1 MNERAQRPTA
11 VIDFEEDCGPRGR
24 FRFENPVEIIE
35 ADALEEVRPA
45 LRRVERAAAEG
56 LYAAGFVSYEAA
68 PAFDRALRVRP
79 KSELPLV
86 WFALFDA
93 PATLEGATLEDSS
106 RGGGDFQLSTWE
118 PSVTRD
124 AYGRSVAAVREAI
137 ARGDTYQVN
146 YTFKLRARFRG
157 DDFALYERLRAA
169 QRTRYGAYLNAGRFR
184 VLSASPELF
193 FRRVGR
199 RIVTRP
205 MKGTA
210 ARGRWAEEDE
220 EIAARLA
227 SSEKE
232 RAENLMIVDL
242 LRNDVGRVAEVGGVG
257 VPELFRVERYP
268 TVFQMTSTV
277 EGTLRE
283 GATLEDVFAALFP
296 CGSVTGAPKVST
308 TKLIAEL
315 EDSPRG
321 VYCGAVGV
329 VTPGGRAAFNVAIRT
344 VVVDASK
351 GVAEYG
357 TGGGVTWDSTA
368 EGEYAEALDKARLL
382 SEDAGDFELLETLRL
397 EGGEYALLDEH
408 IARLAESAEYFDFR
422 VSPRRVRAAL
432 AAHAESHT
440 AGARRV
446 RLLVSADGGVRVES
460 EALEK
465 SPAGA
470 LSVAGARSGALGVAL
485 ARTPVSRAD
494 RFLCHKTTRRR
505 VYAERRAERPGAF
518 DVLLW
523 NEEGELT
530 EFTNGNLVVELGG
543 RRWTPPRECGLL
555 AGTFRAGLLRRGE
568 VFERVLGRE
577 DLARASR
584 CWLVNSVR
592 GWVEVAFAGA
602 EVAAGR

>member
-1 MNERAQRPTA
+1 MNQRAQQPTA
-11 VIDFEEDCGPRGR
+11 VLDFEEDCGPRGR
-24 FRFENPVEIIE
+24 YRFENPIEVIE
-35 ADALEEVRPA
+35 ANALEDVRPA
-45 LRRVERAAAEG
+45 LGRVERAAAEG

-68 PAFDRALRVRP
+68 PAFDRALRVRQ
-79 KSELPLV
+79 KSEVPLL

-93 PATLEGATLEDSS
+93 PADALREESSPGAEG
-106 RGGGDFQLSTWE
+106 FQLSTWE
-118 PSVTRD
+118 PTVTRE
-124 AYGRSVAAVREAI
+124 AYGRGVADVRDAI

-146 YTFKLRARFRG
+146 YTFRLRARFQG

-169 QRTRYGAYLNAGRFR
+169 QPTRYGAYLNAGRFR

-193 FRRVGR
+193 FRVEGR

-205 MKGTA
+205 RKGTA

-220 EIAARLA
+220 EVAARLS

-242 LRNDVGRVAEVGGVG
+242 LRNDVGRVARVGSVR

-277 EGTLRE
+277 EGLLRD
-283 GATLEDVFAALFP
+283 GATLEEVFAALFP

-308 TKLIAEL
+308 SRLIAEL
-315 EDSPRG
+315 EGTPRG
-321 VYCGAVGV
+321 VYCGAVGFV
-329 VTPGGRAAFNVAIRT
+329 APGGRAAFNVAIRT

-351 GVAEYG
+351 GEAEYG

-382 SEDAGDFELLETLRL
+382 TEEAGEFELLETLRL
-397 EGGEYALLDEH
+397 EGGEYALLEEH
-408 IARLAESAEYFDFR
+408 VARLAESAAYFDFAT
-422 VSPRRVRAAL
+422 SPCRVREAL
-432 AAHAESHT
+432 AAHAESHG
-440 AGARRV
+440 ARARRV
-446 RLLVSADGGVRVES
+446 RLLVSRGGGVRVES
-460 EALEK
+460 AELEE
-465 SPAGA
+465 PHAAGPF
-470 LSVAGARSGALGVAL
+470 VAGWRTSAGVPTVAL
-485 ARTPVSRAD
+485 ARTPVSRRD
-494 RFLCHKTTRRR
+494 RFLYHKTTRRTL
-505 VYAERRAERPGAF
+505 YEERRAERPGAF

-543 RRWTPPRECGLL
+543 RLWTPPRECGLL
-555 AGTFRAGLLRRGE
+555 AGTFRARLLRRGE
-568 VFERVLGRE
+568 VAERVLRRE
-577 DLARASR
+577 DLARAAR

-592 GWVEVAFAGA
+592 GRVEVAFAGA
-602 EVAAGR
+602 EAAAGR